1 MDLFADLDLCLFV
14 AMLGEVRESK
24 REAIVLFNE
33 NKVSL
38 NL

>member
-14 AMLGEVRESK
+14 AMLGEVRENK
-24 REAIVLFNE
+24 REAIVLLNK
-33 NKVSL
+33 NKVYL